1 MPGGALHTP
10 APRAKAGRMHSE
22 GVGSCTAHRWEM
34 NTLHRARVPFLDT
47 GDYPCRVATCY
58 GLCGRAFS
66 SRFPTHC
73 GVNGQVQQGC

>member
-22 GVGSCTAHRWEM
+22 GAGLLHCSQVGDEHATQSSGPVLW
-34 NTLHRARVPFLDT
+34 TLVIIPQ
-47 GDYPCRVATCY
+47 PPCY

-66 SRFPTHC
+66 SLFPTHC
-73 GVNGQVQQGC
+73 GVNGQVHQGC